1 MTWKSSVPLAAK
13 VSPGDPFFAIIE
25 QAYRVFAYPKPK
37 RIGVCE
43 GCCMDA
49 AIEATFFDPPIGELP
64 LTYIQDWYFAACDL
78 EGVPKETW
86 AYLLPRILEILA
98 ADEDV
103 GNVGIEVSLNRFDT
117 GNVENWSRKEWEILD
132 GFRRTYLERAIEQN
146 KNFLDDVICM
156 FSLAGW
162 PLRELL
168 EQVAATSDEKLA
180 RCLWHDWC
188 SWPAPGREDIWIT
201 AFWESPG
208 DSTVFDFYTSR
219 KLYDRMEA
227 LALADGPDSELAAKA
242 SAVAGVIEAN
252 ASWSLVKH

>member
-1 MTWKSSVPLAAK
+1 MEA
-13 VSPGDPFFAIIE
+13 G
-25 QAYRVFAYPKPK
+25 
-37 RIGVCE
+37 
-43 GCCMDA
+43 
-49 AIEATFFDPPIGELP
+49 IEATFFDPPISELP
-64 LTYIQDWYFAACDL
+64 LSYVQDWYFAAYDP

-98 ADEDV
+98 ADEDTS
-103 GNVGIEVSLNRFDT
+103 NLGIEVSLKRFDT
-117 GNVENWSRKEWEILD
+117 GNIENWSGQEWKILND
-132 GFRRTYLERAIEQN
+132 FRHMYLDRTIEQN
-146 KNFLDDVICM
+146 ENFLDDAICM

-180 RCLWHDWC
+180 QCLWHDWC
-188 SWPAPGREDIWIT
+188 SWPAPRRESISIT

-208 DSTVFDFYTSR
+208 NSTVFDFYTSR
-219 KLYDRMEA
+219 KLYDRMET
-227 LALADGPDSELAAKA
+227 LALADGPNSELAAKA